1 MAIFETH
8 AHYIDGAFDSDRE
21 ELLNSLKENGIEYV
35 VEIGDTLEHSKMA
48 IELANKY
55 DFISCA
61 IGIHPENVSEVNEE
75 TYKELENLLN
85 EKEKNKIVAIGEIGL
100 DYYWDKENKEVQK
113 EVFKKQLDIALKYD
127 MPVVVHT
134 REASLDTFEI
144 IKEYSKNGLRGI
156 IHCFSESLELAKEY
170 EKLGMYIGIGGVVT
184 FKNGKKLVEVVK
196 SLDLKSFV
204 LETDSPYLSPE
215 PNRGMRNDSRN
226 LKYVV
231 EKISEIKGVSSNE
244 VENITFENAKKIYNL
259 K

>member
-1 MAIFETH
+1 M
-8 AHYIDGAFDSDRE
+8 
-21 ELLNSLKENGIEYV
+21 
-35 VEIGDTLEHSKMA
+35 
-48 IELANKY
+48 
-55 DFISCA
+55 
-61 IGIHPENVSEVNEE
+61 
-75 TYKELENLLN
+75 
-85 EKEKNKIVAIGEIGL
+85 
-100 DYYWDKENKEVQK
+100 
-113 EVFKKQLDIALKYD
+113 FKKQLDIALKYD

-196 SLDLKSFV
+196 SLDLKNFV